1 MIFSDLIFVFAFLPI
16 YLALSFSCRESW
28 SKNLLSAAASLLF
41 IVWGRQWYYALI
53 IVPIFLIYV
62 SGLLSKDGKAKL
74 FAALG
79 GFSAAAFTVFAAA
92 LLGSDITLQSA
103 LLTVGMIL
111 FSLRAASYLKEV
123 SGGEPAERD
132 LLALT
137 VYLISFENML
147 IAPLAAYSA
156 VKERLK
162 SRRLVLSKL
171 SDGLSTFIFGFARVA
186 VFGLAFDKVR
196 IAAVSAEAF
205 PWLNAVVLLVA
216 VFCEV
221 YVVAAGILEM
231 SRGLG
236 LMSGCS
242 QSVQVS
248 AFIPRMRLSD
258 HIYELWGT
266 LPRFLEKLSD
276 GNSLLLLAVLGV
288 VTGGFIGMKAYVGAF
303 FGIILMAVMIEQL
316 CPSKSRLADAVFSG
330 AVLAAAFVTLAA
342 GSAGGYIRLFSAF
355 DVSKY
360 DFDISYI
367 LNKQLSYSLPL
378 MILGAVTVSP
388 LYRASAVW
396 LKQKRAESAGLYGVF
411 RVAQTVLGVVLL
423 MIGVM
428 ASL

>member
-16 YLALSFSCRESW
+16 YLAFSFSCREGW

-53 IVPIFLIYV
+53 IVPVFLIYL
-62 SGLLSKDGKAKL
+62 SGLLAECKKSRL

-79 GFSAAAFTVFAAA
+79 GFSAAAYTVFAAA
-92 LLGSDITLQSA
+92 LLGADISLQSA
-103 LLTVGMIL
+103 LFTVGVIL
-111 FSLRAASYLKEV
+111 FSLRAIFYLKEV
-123 SGGEPAERD
+123 CGGEPAERD

-137 VYLISFENML
+137 AYLISFENML
-147 IAPLAAYSA
+147 IAPLAEYSA
-156 VKERLK
+156 VKERLR

-186 VFGLAFDKVR
+186 VFGLAFDRVR

-205 PWLNAVVLLVA
+205 PWLNAAVLFIT

-221 YVVAAGILEM
+221 YVVAAGVLEM

-242 QSVQVS
+242 PSVQIS
-248 AFIPRMRLSD
+248 AFIPRARLSD

-266 LPRFLEKLSD
+266 LPKFLVKLSS
-276 GNSLLLLAVLGV
+276 GNPLLILAVSGV
-288 VTGGFIGMKAYVGAF
+288 ITGGFIGIKAYVGAF
-303 FGIILMAVMIEQL
+303 FGIILMAIIIEHI

-330 AVLAAAFVTLAA
+330 AVLSAAFVTLTA
-342 GSAGGYIRLFSAF
+342 GSAGGWVRLFSAF
-355 DVSKY
+355 EVSRY

-367 LNKQLSYSLPL
+367 LNEQLSYSLPL

-388 LYRASAVW
+388 LYRAAAVW
-396 LKQKRAESAGLYGVF
+396 FKQKRAENSGLYGVF
-411 RVAQTVLGVVLL
+411 RIAQTVLGAVLL
-423 MIGVM
+423 VIGVM